1 MDLNESIN
9 FGTIPMQIK
18 SLRPDPDALLKEAER
33 DEVKKGK
40 LKIYLGYA
48 PGVGKTYAML
58 NDVHVLKKRG
68 IDVVVGFVETHKRP
82 ETEALLTGLEV
93 LPLRKVDY
101 KGIVLQE
108 LDIDAVLAR
117 KPAMVLVDELAHTNA
132 EGSRHPKRYQD
143 IEELLENGIDVHT
156 TVNIQHFESMNDS
169 VARIAGVRMQ
179 ETIPDTL
186 FDRADEVQVID
197 IPWEELNQ
205 RLKEGKVYIP
215 QQARHA
221 IDNFFQR
228 GNLFALRELML
239 TLVARKMDSDL
250 LNYMKAKAIP
260 GPWPTAKKLIVCV
273 GPSPYAKQLIR
284 KAYTIAKDT
293 HTEWYAV
300 HVLRTELTAPSG
312 QEKVYL
318 TDALNLAE
326 ELGAKIIT
334 LTGDD
339 IADEILRFAREKNV
353 TRIVI
358 GKPLRSMPVEY
369 FKGSPV
375 SRLLYAR
382 SEFEIHLVNPT
393 TTETRLKAET
403 APTRKL
409 SLKLSNYVIS
419 TLMVLGVT
427 LLNALLQ
434 RLIEPSSFVYL
445 YLIATITSALL
456 YGIGPSIFA
465 SFLSIL
471 VFDYFF
477 MSPQYNLSMNDPRE
491 IVNVL
496 VFLFTAVIVGQLVK
510 VVKRQNLAL
519 QFRLERVTL
528 IEEMSKEFLQ
538 LPLLEQLVGGLAS
551 FSSETMTTIA
561 LLRTTILSDISTL
574 TIKYVQKVIDVPC
587 FVSFKEEG
595 GHLQIWA
602 KSNATVEISANDMA
616 VAKWTSIHGKV
627 AGAGTETL
635 PSIPYFFFPIKSQEE
650 TIGMVGIKYDYRNLL
665 PEQRLI
671 LGTISNLTSL
681 AAIRWIKYDR
691 PQL

>member
-1 MDLNESIN
+1 MQKKSI
-9 FGTIPMQIK
+9 
-18 SLRPDPDALLKEAER
+18 RPDPDALLKEAER
-33 DEVKKGK
+33 EEVKKGK
-40 LKIYLGYA
+40 LKIFLGYA

-58 NDVHVLKKRG
+58 NDAHVLRKRG
-68 IDVVVGFVETHKRP
+68 IDVAVGFVETHKRS
-82 ETEALLTGLEV
+82 ETEALLTGLDV
-93 LPLRKVDY
+93 LSTRKIDY
-101 KGIVLQE
+101 KGIVLE
-108 LDIDAVLAR
+108 EMDIDAILAR
-117 KPAMVLVDELAHTNA
+117 KPAMVLVDEFAHTNA

-169 VARIAGVRMQ
+169 VAKITGVRMQ

-260 GPWPTAKKLIVCV
+260 GPWPTAEKLIVCV

-293 HTEWYAV
+293 HAEWYAV
-300 HVLRTELTAPSG
+300 YVLSTGLTEPSG
-312 QEKVYL
+312 RDKVYL

-334 LTGDD
+334 LTGSD

-375 SRLLYAR
+375 SRLLYAH
-382 SEFEIHLVNPT
+382 SEFEIHLINPT
-393 TTETRLKAET
+393 TETKDKEET
-403 APTRKL
+403 APPRQL
-409 SLKLSNYVIS
+409 SFKLSNYLIS
-419 TLMVLGVT
+419 AAMVFIVT
-427 LLNALLQ
+427 LVNTFLQ
-434 RLIEPSSFVYL
+434 RFIEPSSFVYL

-477 MSPQYNLSMNDPRE
+477 MSPRYNLSMNDPRE
-491 IVNVL
+491 IVDVL

-510 VVKRQNLAL
+510 VVKKQNLVL
-519 QFRLERVTL
+519 QLRLERVTL

-538 LPLLEQLVGGLAS
+538 LPPLEQLVGGLAS
-551 FSSETMTTIA
+551 FSDETMNTIA
-561 LLRTTILSDISTL
+561 LLRTTILNDISTL

-587 FVSFKEEG
+587 FVSFKETG
-595 GHLQIWA
+595 GDLQIWA
-602 KSNATVEISANDMA
+602 KSSPAVDISANDMA

-627 AGAGTETL
+627 SGAGTETL

-650 TIGMVGIKYDYRNLL
+650 TIGMIGIKYDYKNLL
-665 PEQRLI
+665 PEQRQI

-681 AAIRWIKYDR
+681 TAARWIKI
-691 PQL
+691 